1 MRTNIGNKGY
11 RNLDKSQKFSSTNV
25 IVQSLRCIW
34 LCNPID
40 CSTPGFSGFHCLPV
54 YSNSCPL
61 SWWCHPTI
69 SSSVTSFSSCLQSF
83 PASGSFPMS
92 WLFASGG
99 QNIGASASASALSVT
114 IQGWFPLGLTR
125 LISLLSK
132 GLSRVFSSTTVWKHQ
147 FFGTQL
153 YGPILTSIH
162 DHWKNHSFD

>member
-54 YSNSCPL
+54 YSNSNSL
-61 SWWCHPTI
+61 SQWCHPTI
-69 SSSVTSFSSCLQSF
+69 SSSVAPFSCPQSF
-83 PASGSFPMS
+83 PALGYFPVS
-92 WLFASGG
+92 HLFASGG
-99 QNIGASASASALSVT
+99 RSIGASASALVLPLR
-114 IQGWFPLGLTR
+114 IQGWFPLRLTD

-132 GLSRVFSSTTVWKHQ
+132 WLSRVFSNTTVQMHQ

-153 YGPILTSIH
+153 SAQSNSHIYIWPLE
-162 DHWKNHSFD
+162 KP